1 MDNLNTH
8 SIASLYKAFPPDE
21 ARRIARKL
29 EVHYTPKHGSWLDI
43 AEIGINIMTREC
55 LNRRIPSIEKLKEEL
70 QSWNNAYN
78 ANPSSINWQFK
89 PDHSRVKLKKLYPDI
104 DQNRQQRDE
113 LRRKKVETQK
123 AGSQK

>member
-8 SIASLYKAFPPDE
+8 NIASLYKAFPPEE

-55 LNRRIPSIEKLKEEL
+55 LNRRIPGIEALKEEL
-70 QSWNNAYN
+70 KAWNDDYDR
-78 ANPSSINWQFK
+78 NPSPVNWQFQAE
-89 PDHSRVKLKKLYPDI
+89 DSRIKLKSLYPDI
-104 DQNRQQRDE
+104 EKHLKDRDE
-113 LRRKKVETQK
+113 RRSAKGDSKCQK
-123 AGSQK
+123 